1 MIAAGKSNQRLP
13 RSTPEDFGV
22 ASEAVTAF
30 LEAAEATG
38 QELHSFML
46 LKRGTVIAEGSW
58 QPYEAGRKRLSN
70 SVSKSFTSAA
80 IGMAVAEGKLSIED
94 TVVSFFP
101 DERPDQ
107 PDPKLDGMRVKHL
120 LTMSTGHDVDT
131 VIPVLKSGET
141 DWARAFLALP
151 LAYEP
156 GTVFKYNT
164 GATYMLSAILQR
176 VTGERLVDYL
186 QDRLFAPLGIENPA
200 WDSCPSGITAG
211 GWGLSLTTE
220 EMARFGQLYLQQG
233 VWQGRRLLP
242 AEWVA
247 SSVSPQIA
255 NGDAPDSDWSAG
267 YGYQF
272 WCNRHGTYRADGAFG
287 QIILVM
293 PAEEAVLAFTSS
305 LSDLSLILNAVW
317 AHLLPALRKGGE
329 PLQDDDKALA
339 ALHAKI
345 ASLAIAPP
353 AASGVPDRPVR
364 EQYRFEDNALGLVS
378 LQWHAEDQG
387 CTIEWKLDET
397 PYRFE
402 AGGDAW
408 MISRWPN
415 APEVYHAKAKPVPAD
430 VAAVGS
436 WQEDGS
442 YVIAIRQLDTA
453 YHDAVHVRFEEE
465 GKASVSFARQFSVTP
480 LHVAAVSAYP
490 AQAASR

>member
-1 MIAAGKSNQRLP
+1 MVASGGNQRLP
-13 RSTPEDFGV
+13 RSTPEAFGV
-22 ASEAVTAF
+22 EPGAVTAF

-101 DERPDQ
+101 GELPEQ
-107 PDPKLDGMRVKHL
+107 PDPKLAGMRVKHL

-131 VIPVLKSGET
+131 VVPVLKSGET
-141 DWARAFLALP
+141 DWVRAFLALP

-164 GATYMLSAILQR
+164 GATYMLSAIVQR

-186 QDRLFAPLGIENPA
+186 RDRLFAPLGIEHPV
-200 WDSCPSGITAG
+200 WGSCPSGITAG

-220 EMARFGQLYLQQG
+220 EMARFGQLYLQNGQWKG
-233 VWQGRRLLP
+233 KQLIP
-242 AEWVA
+242 AEWVSA
-247 SSVSPQIA
+247 SVSPQMS
-255 NGDAPDSDWSAG
+255 NGDDSDSDWSAG

-272 WCNRHGTYRADGAFG
+272 WCNRYGTYRADGAFG

-305 LSDLSLILNAVW
+305 LSDLSQILNAVW
-317 AHLLPALRKGGE
+317 AQLLPALLKGS
-329 PLQDDDKALA
+329 PSLPDDGRALA
-339 ALHAKI
+339 ALRSKTD
-345 ASLAIAPP
+345 SLAIVPP
-353 AASGVPDRPVR
+353 AASGVPGHFAHH
-364 EQYRFEDNALGLVS
+364 EEYRFEDNALGLVS
-378 LQWHAEDQG
+378 LRLHGEDEG
-387 CTIEWKLDET
+387 CVIEWMLDGT
-397 PYRFE
+397 LNRLE
-402 AGGDAW
+402 AGGEDWAV
-408 MISRWPN
+408 SQWPS
-415 APEVYHAKAKPVPAD
+415 APEVYHADAKPVPAD
-430 VAAVGS
+430 AAAVGR

-442 YVIAIRQLDTA
+442 YLIAIRLLDTA
-453 YHDAVHVRFEEE
+453 YHDTVHVRFEEE
-465 GKASVSFARQFSVTP
+465 GHVSVTFARKFSVTP
-480 LHVAAVSAYP
+480 LHIGTLHAHP